1 MKIEV
6 CNRCRKPIHKVWY
19 STLDVFC
26 RDKDDNIT
34 QTGFEDIYTDA
45 RRITLCQSCHN
56 DFISFMKEPTYECN

>member
-45 RRITLCQSCHN
+45 RRITLC
-56 DFISFMKEPTYECN
+56 